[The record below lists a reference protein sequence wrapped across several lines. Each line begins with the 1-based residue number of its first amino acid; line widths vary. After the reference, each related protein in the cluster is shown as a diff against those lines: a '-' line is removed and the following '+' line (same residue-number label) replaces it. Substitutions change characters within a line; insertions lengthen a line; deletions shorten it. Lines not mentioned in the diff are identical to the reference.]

1 MELVRNLPQQ
11 YRQDPW
17 VLALADAILGVLEDQ
32 SRQSLEIRAQLS
44 LETITWAMD
53 YFFRYLLIREIHQ
66 VKTLT
71 QMQQLTLK
79 QFAGGRE

>member
-32 SRQSLEIRAQLS
+32 SRRSLELRAQLS
-44 LETITWAMD
+44 LETITWA
-53 YFFRYLLIREIHQ
+53 LEIEERA
-66 VKTLT
+66 
-71 QMQQLTLK
+71 
-79 QFAGGRE
+79 AGIVPPWRAGAAYWLPDTAPAVR